1 MAQTPSY
8 YVNSPTTGVNYYAP
22 SGYYALPN
30 NATSVEATVRAWT
43 GPNGTGSLTVVNMT
57 AIDRN
62 VSGSTDTNSFTGSGN
77 TVDAIS
83 SSQVDGVNIFAAGG
97 RLNSGSV
104 GSIEI
109 YLTYTGAAIIP
120 FVTSFTPTVGGPG
133 TSVTLT
139 GGFYLGATS
148 VAFNGTSA
156 SFSIT
161 DDTHITAT
169 VPSGATA
176 GTISVTNPSGT
187 GTSAGT
193 FTPSSFYTDDGSAFQ
208 ASTVYADDGAAWQ
221 LAQVYVDNGTS
232 WVQVA

>member
-1 MAQTPSY
+1 
-8 YVNSPTTGVNYYAP
+8 
-22 SGYYALPN
+22 
-30 NATSVEATVRAWT
+30 
-43 GPNGTGSLTVVNMT
+43 MT

-62 VSGSTDTNSFTGSGN
+62 VSGSTDTNSFTGTGT
-77 TVDAIS
+77 TVNATS
-83 SSQVDGVNIFAAGG
+83 SSQVDGTNIFAGG
-97 RLNSGSV
+97 GKLNSGSV

-109 YLTYTGAAIIP
+109 YLTYTGSAIVP

-139 GGFYLGATS
+139 GGFYLGATAVS
-148 VAFNGTSA
+148 FNGTSA
-156 SFSIT
+156 SFSVT
-161 DDTHITAT
+161 DDTHINAT

-208 ASTVYADDGAAWQ
+208 ASTVYADDGSAWQ
-221 LAQVYVDNGTS
+221 LAQVYVDDGSN
-232 WVQVA
+232 WIQVA